1 MKVLSADIGGTNAR
15 FALANLTPEGA
26 VWLNR
31 RVFSSQEA
39 SFEEALREII
49 RTRDGIDDV
58 RTVVIAAAGPVEN
71 GRVQMTNAAFSVDVR
86 LVKNL
91 FQSARV
97 LLVNDFQA
105 QAWGLDFPGIEN
117 SLEVLCEEGP
127 AFCSPVRT
135 VIGAGTGFGTG
146 WLLTGE
152 SSAVIA
158 SELGH
163 IPMTFTSAEREIE
176 RFYQSIYPD
185 TPLTVEHVLSGRGLT
200 LLNVYYTGS
209 ESEPALFTHDAG
221 FDASDTCATFA
232 RFYGRAARTAALAVL
247 TQSLVI
253 GGGIARKSPCL
264 VKHPN
269 FLAEFLNYR
278 GPHLNYLKRI
288 RLFLDTT
295 GDLGL
300 FGTLA
305 LARKTV

>member
-58 RTVVIAAAGPVEN
+58 RAVVIAAAGPVEN

-127 AFCSPVRT
+127 SFARPFAP
-135 VIGAGTGFGTG
+135 
-146 WLLTGE
+146 
-152 SSAVIA
+152 SSAPA
-158 SELGH
+158 
-163 IPMTFTSAEREIE
+163 
-176 RFYQSIYPD
+176 
-185 TPLTVEHVLSGRGLT
+185 RG
-200 LLNVYYTGS
+200 
-209 ESEPALFTHDAG
+209 SEPAG
-221 FDASDTCATFA
+221 S
-232 RFYGRAARTAALAVL
+232 
-247 TQSLVI
+247 
-253 GGGIARKSPCL
+253 
-264 VKHPN
+264 
-269 FLAEFLNYR
+269 
-278 GPHLNYLKRI
+278 
-288 RLFLDTT
+288 
-295 GDLGL
+295 
-300 FGTLA
+300 
-305 LARKTV
+305 

>member
-15 FALANLTPEGA
+15 FAMAKMTPDGIA
-26 VWLNR
+26 WLDR
-31 RVFSSQEA
+31 RVFSSQKA
-39 SFEEALREII
+39 SFEAALREII
-49 RTRDGIDDV
+49 RTWDGIDDV
-58 RTVVIAAAGPVEN
+58 RAVVIAAAGPVEN
-71 GRVQMTNAAFSVDVR
+71 GRVQMTNATFSVDARVVQD
-86 LVKNL
+86 LFKN
-91 FQSARV
+91 ARV

-105 QAWGLDFPGIEN
+105 QAWGLDFPEIEN
-117 SLEVLCEEGP
+117 SLDVLYQEGP
-127 AFCSPVRT
+127 AFSSPVRT

-146 WLLTGE
+146 WLLTGDT
-152 SSAVIA
+152 STVIA

-163 IPMTFTSAEREIE
+163 IPMTFTSEEREIE

-185 TPLTVEHVLSGRGLT
+185 TPLTIEHVLSGKGLT
-200 LLNVYYTGS
+200 LLHVFYTGC

-221 FDASDTCATFA
+221 FDDSDTCATFA
-232 RFYGRAARTAALAVL
+232 RFYGRAARTAALALL

-269 FLAEFLNYR
+269 FLTEFLHYK
-278 GPHLNYLKRI
+278 GPHLDYLKRI

-305 LARKTV
+305 LARKTA

>member
-1 MKVLSADIGGTNAR
+1 MKDLSADIGGTNAR

-58 RTVVIAAAGPVEN
+58 RAVVIAAAGPVEN

-127 AFCSPVRT
+127 VFCSPVRT

-163 IPMTFTSAEREIE
+163 IPMTFTSE
-176 RFYQSIYPD
+176 
-185 TPLTVEHVLSGRGLT
+185 
-200 LLNVYYTGS
+200 
-209 ESEPALFTHDAG
+209 
-221 FDASDTCATFA
+221 
-232 RFYGRAARTAALAVL
+232 
-247 TQSLVI
+247 
-253 GGGIARKSPCL
+253 
-264 VKHPN
+264 
-269 FLAEFLNYR
+269 
-278 GPHLNYLKRI
+278 
-288 RLFLDTT
+288 
-295 GDLGL
+295 
-300 FGTLA
+300 
-305 LARKTV
+305 